1 MYFSL
6 NLVQYFVST
15 GHFTQMVWKDSKEF
29 GAGKAITKE
38 GKVILVGFYKPPG
51 NVMRQFETNVVQA
64 K

>member
-1 MYFSL
+1 
-6 NLVQYFVST
+6 
-15 GHFTQMVWKDSKEF
+15 MVWKDSKEF

-51 NVMRQFETNVVQA
+51 NVMRQFETNVEQA